1 MLGLPDCQ
9 GMRISVERVILGR
22 EDMFI
27 DVYRGS
33 IVLIPKPVLDP
44 EFEAGDVKICQLP
57 FQGTFNIWIV
67 PYLVLLLSYDF

>member
-33 IVLIPKPVLDP
+33 IVLISKPVLDP

-57 FQGTFNIWIV
+57 FQGTFKI
-67 PYLVLLLSYDF
+67 